1 MDLKERLSAVGL
13 SYGEFAKRL
22 NVTKSAVGNM
32 AARGELTT
40 EAEQLLASLEDGPA
54 NGDACGFTIPIGNL
68 VRDDAGATR
77 MVVRRDRL
85 EFLNGRVSWL
95 YFCDRVQKQQ
105 EGWKRLGGI
114 SPYPPAL
121 LTDLGEA
128 KIAPMVK
135 EA

>member
-1 MDLKERLSAVGL
+1 MDWKERVKAIGMTQEQFAAKLGKTKQAVNQWKVL
-13 SYGEFAKRL
+13 PDD
-22 NVTKSAVGNM
+22 
-32 AARGELTT
+32 
-40 EAEQLLASLEDGPA
+40 AEQLLASLEDGPA
-54 NGDACGFTIPIGNL
+54 TGDACGFTIPIGNL

-121 LTDLGEA
+121 LQDLGPA
-128 KIAPMVK
+128 DIAPMVK